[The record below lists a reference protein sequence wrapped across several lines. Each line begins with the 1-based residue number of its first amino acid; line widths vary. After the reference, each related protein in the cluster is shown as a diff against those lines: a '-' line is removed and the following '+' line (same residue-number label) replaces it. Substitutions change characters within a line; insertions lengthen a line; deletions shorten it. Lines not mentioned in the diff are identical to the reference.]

1 MSDFSIADGINRI
14 ARGGRV
20 DGNESFAC
28 AELFRYGGIV
38 GVAIGVE
45 FQIGIGEITI
55 IFRERHGEDGGGSAG
70 ERRFSG
76 AVQRIEKF
84 ALIGVID
91 GFAVVG
97 EGGDMVIVVQRLE
110 RVVFRFAEC
119 FERLRV
125 DGNGA
130 AGGDGVI
137 QSVVGDFERAA
148 GTHTRKTCRFEI
160 LREHEKFR
168 RLRGEEQAFAVIEA
182 NLRDF
187 LIGSG
192 AVIVLRIFFCEAAV
206 NVDG

>member
-1 MSDFSIADGINRI
+1 
-14 ARGGRV
+14 
-20 DGNESFAC
+20 
-28 AELFRYGGIV
+28 
-38 GVAIGVE
+38 
-45 FQIGIGEITI
+45 
-55 IFRERHGEDGGGSAG
+55 
-70 ERRFSG
+70 
-76 AVQRIEKF
+76 
-84 ALIGVID
+84 
-91 GFAVVG
+91 
-97 EGGDMVIVVQRLE
+97 MVIVVQRLE
-110 RVVFRFAEC
+110 RVVFRFAES

-137 QSVVGDFERAA
+137 QRVVGDFERAA

-168 RLRGEEQAFAVIEA
+168 RLRGEEQSFAVIET